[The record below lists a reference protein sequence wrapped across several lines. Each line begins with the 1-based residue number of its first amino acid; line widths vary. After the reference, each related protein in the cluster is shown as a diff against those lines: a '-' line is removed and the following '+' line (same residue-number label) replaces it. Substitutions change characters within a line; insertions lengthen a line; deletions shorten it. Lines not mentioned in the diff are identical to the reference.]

1 MLNQNGA
8 SNVETEFDK
17 ENPRFIRNGRDL
29 ATVAFRDVLYTEA
42 FRAALILFTQG
53 ALGGS
58 VGPYADSER
67 QQGFATFG
75 EPHIL
80 TAMPRPALPRAT
92 RGTLRYTLQTID
104 TDPIRRLLLFSFT
117 RNISHNSDRG
127 LNKYSTH
134 AVCRASVHVGIET
147 SQASS
152 VTAGVDNVR
161 NIPGFDGLLGSYHG
175 GNG

>member
-1 MLNQNGA
+1 MLSDQCLVRSISLYIRIIVWSHLLTLWVHPLTALRIVNPNGA
-8 SNVETEFDK
+8 SNVETEFDNA
-17 ENPRFIRNGRDL
+17 NPRFIRNGRDL
-29 ATVAFRDVLYTEA
+29 ATVAFRDVLFTEA

-58 VGPYADSER
+58 VGPTRIPSASR
-67 QQGFATFG
+67 GLPPSASRTSS
-75 EPHIL
+75 PL
-80 TAMPRPALPRAT
+80 WPRPALPRAT

-134 AVCRASVHVGIET
+134 AVCLSLIHI
-147 SQASS
+147 
-152 VTAGVDNVR
+152 
-161 NIPGFDGLLGSYHG
+161 
-175 GNG
+175 

>member
-1 MLNQNGA
+1 MWKPSSTRRTPASSETAETSPRSPSGTCSTQRRFAPHSFCSRKGRLGA
-8 SNVETEFDK
+8 PSGPTRI
-17 ENPRFIRNGRDL
+17 PSASRGLPPL
-29 ATVAFRDVLYTEA
+29 ASRTSSPLW
-42 FRAALILFTQG
+42 
-53 ALGGS
+53 
-58 VGPYADSER
+58 
-67 QQGFATFG
+67 
-75 EPHIL
+75 
-80 TAMPRPALPRAT
+80 PRPALPRAT

-104 TDPIRRLLLFSFT
+104 TDPIRRRLLFSFA
-117 RNISHNSDRG
+117 RNISYNSDRG